1 MADPFE
7 EVLRLVAEG
16 RLTAAEAAPIL
27 DALGASEEAQA
38 DGAAAVD
45 RASRTTDASAGPERG
60 AVTSIRI
67 EITEAG
73 RKVVNLRIPVSLGR
87 MALDRI
93 PGLAGSNADLVRDA
107 LAEGRSGTLLEIDEE
122 GDGVRIALE

>member
-1 MADPFE
+1 
-7 EVLRLVAEG
+7 
-16 RLTAAEAAPIL
+16 
-27 DALGASEEAQA
+27 
-38 DGAAAVD
+38 
-45 RASRTTDASAGPERG
+45 
-60 AVTSIRI
+60 
-67 EITEAG
+67 
-73 RKVVNLRIPVSLGR
+73 